1 MGGVYSTP
9 GPAGSKS
16 GAPIA
21 GAWYAMMTQ
30 GYNGFFTIKLGTKKA
45 QAKY

>member
-9 GPAGSKS
+9 GPAGSRS

-21 GAWYAMMTQ
+21 GAWYAMMT
-30 GYNGFFTIKLGTKKA
+30 
-45 QAKY
+45 